1 MCHERSWVAE
11 EDAWALL
18 ALLSA
23 GIGAACGSGEPRTDA
38 ERLARGRQIIDAMS
52 AKLASAPSFIV
63 KTTEVR
69 DQLKANGQ
77 EQRVNLTREAVIRRP
92 DRMYMRTTGDMDNEV
107 LVRRGRYH
115 GRNAQGKGVRP
126 GAHAGDARPDAGC
139 DARALRDRDALGDFA
154 YTSPAK
160 ALLSDTTTGGWVG
173 RETMDGQPTDHLAFS
188 DTGVHWE
195 IWIPAA
201 GDPLPKKGSVQVRR
215 QQAPEENRVDVHRME
230 SRTAN
235 PDDRFTPKVPS
246 DYEGIAILQRARVL
260 KNIPKDDSTAPAT
273 GDEKK

>member
-1 MCHERSWVAE
+1 ML
-11 EDAWALL
+11 WALL

-52 AKLASAPSFIV
+52 AKLASVPSFSV

-92 DRMYMRTTGDMDNEV
+92 DRMYVRTTGDMDNEV
-107 LVRRGRYH
+107 WYDGVGVTVALHKEKVFGQARMPETLDRTLDAMHERY
-115 GRNAQGKGVRP
+115 GIATP
-126 GAHAGDARPDAGC
+126 I
-139 DARALRDRDALGDFA
+139 GDFA

-173 RETMDGQPTDHLAFS
+173 RETIDGQPTDHLAFA

-195 IWIPAA
+195 VWIPAT
-201 GDPLPKKGSVQVRR
+201 GDPLPKKAFVQFEGNKHLKRIDSTFTEWNF
-215 QQAPEENRVDVHRME
+215 APQIA
-230 SRTAN
+230 S
-235 PDDRFTPKVPS
+235 DRFTPKVPPE
-246 DYEGIAILQRARVL
+246 YEGIAILQRARVL
-260 KNIPKDDSTAPAT
+260 KNIPKDDSTAPDT
-273 GDEKK
+273 GDVKK